1 MSKKI
6 AEITIKMDCGGYIKT
21 YIPCKGIKDLR
32 KKLDKRRVGD
42 GFNFGHFTVDDNHVY
57 SATFNLHEV
66 N

>member
-1 MSKKI
+1 MSKKL
-6 AEITIKMDCGGYIKT
+6 AEITIEMGCGGYIKT

-42 GFNFGHFTVDDNHVY
+42 CFDFGHFTVDDSAVVE
-57 SATFNLHEV
+57 ATFKLHEV